1 VSRESAI
8 ACSSITPTDRPV
20 DGVTLVERRREVLG
34 RREPAERSGTM
45 PDVTTAD
52 SPALVLE

>member
-1 VSRESAI
+1 M

-52 SPALVLE
+52 SPALVQE